1 MSVLCTWHDSWT
13 TVACIKL
20 WPYQFVRVKTKAK
33 IFHRRFQLWKHKPS
47 WNGSMITMAAFNRR
61 NFQGDCIINI
71 SVTPCYKLYCHKT
84 SLKINVPANGLTIDR
99 KPCYYLNNLLI
110 ISLLK
115 SFPLTHRG
123 GVTHVY
129 VIKLSNHWI
138 SLFRHKYLRTLGGS
152 PKVIHFWTHFIQ
164 NTMFW

>member
-20 WPYQFVRVKTKAK
+20 WPYQIVRVKTKAK

-47 WNGSMITMAAFNRR
+47 WNGFMITMAAFNRR

-123 GVTHVY
+123 GVTLYLGLNVLKCFPL
-129 VIKLSNHWI
+129 IPDMGLKQLSKRNEVF
-138 SLFRHKYLRTLGGS
+138 SEKNRF
-152 PKVIHFWTHFIQ
+152 
-164 NTMFW
+164 